1 MPLIGEY
8 APSPRETSRIH
19 TEKIERSGGTE
30 GMTMRGRGIV
40 LVTTVGAK
48 TGMLRKVPVMKV
60 EHEGS
65 YAMVA
70 SLGGAPKNPVWYYNL
85 VANPLVE
92 LQDGTTKQDMIARE
106 LSGEERDL
114 WWARS
119 VEAFPDYADYQTH
132 TERLIPVF
140 LLETPPAS

>member
-1 MPLIGEY
+1 
-8 APSPRETSRIH
+8 
-19 TEKIERSGGTE
+19 
-30 GMTMRGRGIV
+30 MRGRGIV
-40 LVTTVGAK
+40 LVTTVGAR

-60 EHEGS
+60 EHEGT

-92 LQDGTTKQDMIARE
+92 LQDGTSKQDMVARE
-106 LSGEERDL
+106 LSGAERDT

-119 VEAFPDYADYQTH
+119 IEAFPDYAEYHKQ

-140 LLETPPAS
+140 LLEKPDRAHPDVHDHNE